1 MDTTILTINI
11 GNFEDARRAALAAAE
26 NPSGATGSPQY
37 TFPSAEAMA
46 RTLTPGRWRVLNALT
61 GAGPLGVREL
71 ARRVG
76 RDVKGV
82 HSDAQAL
89 VLCGLVDK
97 TADGKLH
104 FPYEAVHVD
113 FMLQKAA

>member
-1 MDTTILTINI
+1 MDTTVLTITI
-11 GNFEDARRAALAAAE
+11 GSIEDTRRALLAAVE
-26 NPSGATGSPQY
+26 TGTPDATPRY

-46 RTLTPGRWRVLNALT
+46 RTLTPGRWRLLNALT
-61 GAGPLGVREL
+61 GAEPLGVREL
-71 ARRVG
+71 ARRIG

-89 VLCGLVDK
+89 VLCGLVEK